1 MYVSKFVS
9 FYAVKRICIQ
19 IDTVTSSTN
28 MDIAKS
34 RIYSEVLWIEFQA
47 RLLTNS
53 NKLKDYYDGYS
64 EPNLRLL
71 EMKNNEIYT
80 FTANCK
86 IIVKLSNTN

>member
-1 MYVSKFVS
+1 MRSKEFAFRLTRLRQVLTWIW
-9 FYAVKRICIQ
+9 R
-19 IDTVTSSTN
+19 N
-28 MDIAKS
+28 LG
-34 RIYSEVLWIEFQA
+34 YSEVLWIEFQA

-53 NKLKDYYDGYS
+53 NKLKHYNDGYS